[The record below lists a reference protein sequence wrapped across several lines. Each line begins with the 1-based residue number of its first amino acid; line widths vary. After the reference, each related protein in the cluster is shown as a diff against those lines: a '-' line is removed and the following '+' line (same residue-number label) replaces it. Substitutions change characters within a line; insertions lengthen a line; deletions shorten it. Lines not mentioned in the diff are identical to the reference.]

1 MRIPLP
7 WPKKGFDG
15 KWYWAKLEV
24 LYASTQMEI
33 LNKRC
38 DEIAQARKKES
49 TVNYEKQLKSK
60 SLRKCRGHKE
70 PKKPIYNERGQCS
83 ICGGYRYE

>member
-15 KWYWAKLEV
+15 KWYWAKLAVFYTSTQDEV
-24 LYASTQMEI
+24 L
-33 LNKRC
+33 NKKA
-38 DEIAQARKKES
+38 DEITQAKRKEV
-49 TVNYEKQLKSK
+49 TANYEKQLRSR

-70 PKKPIYNERGQCS
+70 SKLAVYNEKGQCS
-83 ICGGYRYE
+83 VCGGYKY